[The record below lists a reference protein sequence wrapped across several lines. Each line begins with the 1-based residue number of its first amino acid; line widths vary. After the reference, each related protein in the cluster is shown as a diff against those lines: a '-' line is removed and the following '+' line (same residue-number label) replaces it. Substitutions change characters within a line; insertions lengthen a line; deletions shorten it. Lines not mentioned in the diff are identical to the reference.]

1 MSRSSQRDEAT
12 LPWQDESVERLGDV
26 LRAQVGHY
34 WEGRATAELHV
45 ASAFSQLAE
54 TLAQTGAEASVR
66 QLLDRS
72 IENEHLHSSLCHRL
86 AIRYLGRDAAAP
98 SAPIA
103 ALPLFEQAPPEARP
117 ALQAAGLCCINE
129 SIATVWLERCAVRAI
144 APLPRAVNHLH
155 LADELFHARVGWA
168 HLASRAVT
176 PSVRSELSRWLVPL
190 LRSNV
195 RQWLSPELTRQ
206 TGGVPDHGLPSEA
219 EHRDAV
225 LGAVRNVVIP
235 GFEHCGVDVRA
246 ATRWFEDELNGSA
259 PSPAVV

>member
-1 MSRSSQRDEAT
+1 MEHDEAT
-12 LPWQDESVERLGDV
+12 LPWRDESVERLGDS

-45 ASAFSQLAE
+45 ASAFSQLVATLAE
-54 TLAQTGAEASVR
+54 TGADASVL
-66 QLLDRS
+66 QLLGRS
-72 IENEHLHSSLCHRL
+72 IENEHHHSRLCHRL
-86 AIRYLGRDAAAP
+86 ATRYLGRDVAEPRAP
-98 SAPIA
+98 VA

-117 ALQAAGLCCINE
+117 ALQAVGLCCINE
-129 SIATVWLERCAVRAI
+129 SIATVWLEHCAARAV

-176 PSVRSELSRWLVPL
+176 PSVRAEVGRWLVPL

-195 RQWLSPELTRQ
+195 GQWLSPELTRQ

-225 LGAVRNVVIP
+225 LGAVCNVVIP
-235 GFEHCGVDVRA
+235 GFEHCGVDVKGA
-246 ATRWFEDELNGSA
+246 WRWFEGELDMSRGR
-259 PSPAVV
+259 